1 MDILSK
7 TVESIAQN
15 DSRTLMDF
23 AEKIN
28 TDSDSFKTMVNADS
42 TKTLSKTFSDK
53 EVIAD
58 KAVDI
63 LVDASI
69 ALMKIGLNPGEID
82 NLIRSKLTDISGSVH
97 MSDQKYPFEIHI
109 TVEIP
114 KDSPYEE
121 YLHKFVEAC
130 SIAKV
135 KPIMLD
141 LQSQSNKHVMND
153 ATTSSKFFGT
163 EKEAHQEVER
173 ICKILTE
180 SNFNVIRKKI
190 ETAVWHE
197 KAQKKELLPG
207 EYFECH
213 VGLIIPTSNIQ
224 EKMEKLSELCKK
236 HSAHLSRNTMKN
248 SDDGR
253 LIQMATIRTYES
265 PDVEKVSH
273 RKFFENA
280 IESFAKDLTENGF
293 EYEKLVYEFAL
304 YDTKNSHDKAWLDSK
319 SADTSINS

>member
-1 MDILSK
+1 MDILNK
-7 TVESIAQN
+7 TAESLAKDDQ
-15 DSRTLMDF
+15 RTLLDLANKLF
-23 AEKIN
+23 A
-28 TDSDSFKTMVNADS
+28 DSDSLKTMVNADS
-42 TKTLSKTFSDK
+42 TKSLSKTFSDK

-63 LVDASI
+63 FVNAAI
-69 ALMKIGLNPGEID
+69 ALMKIGLDSGEID
-82 NLIRSKLTDISGSVH
+82 NLIRSKLTDLTGTIHST
-97 MSDQKYPFEIHI
+97 DQKYPFEIHI

-114 KDSPYEE
+114 KNSSFDE

-130 SIAKV
+130 SMAKV

-141 LQSQSNKHVMND
+141 LQNQSSKHVMND

-163 EKEAHQEVER
+163 EEEAKAEVER
-173 ICKILTE
+173 ICKILSE

-190 ETAVWHE
+190 ETAIWHE
-197 KAQKKELLPG
+197 KAQKKELSPG

-213 VGLIIPTSNIQ
+213 VGLMIPTDNI
-224 EKMEKLSELCKK
+224 EDRMTKLSEICKK

-248 SDDGR
+248 SDNGQ

-265 PDVEKVSH
+265 PDKEHVSN
-273 RKFFENA
+273 RKYFENE
-280 IESFAKDLTENGF
+280 IESFAKDLTDNGY

-304 YDTKNSHDKAWLDSK
+304 YDTKNSHDKEWLDSSK
-319 SADTSINS
+319 QL